1 MKNEELTLRVTEET
15 QRSTERTGSQTA
27 ITRFFK
33 ANTRTKR
40 NEFSYP
46 NE

>member
-1 MKNEELTLRVTEET
+1 MNNEKITQRVTEET
-15 QRSTERTGSQTA
+15 QRSTETIGSQTA

-40 NEFSYP
+40 NKFSYP